1 MAVERRERRVQGRRI
16 LVIANET
23 LIGTVLHEAIR
34 FRARNVGGEVLVV
47 APALDTR
54 LRHWMPDSDGA
65 RRDAEQRLAR
75 SLDRLR
81 AAGIHA
87 RGQIGDSD
95 PLQAIAD
102 ALGSSSPPTRSSS
115 RPTPRPRSNWL
126 AHDLVAR
133 ARVRFDQPVLHVVV
147 DLERQRTS
155 TPPLDRTRGVTVR
168 AAAAPAA
175 RRPTP
180 ELPHPTPTLTAS

>member
-1 MAVERRERRVQGRRI
+1 MAGERREATVHGRRI

-34 FRARNVGGEVLVV
+34 FRARNVGGEVLLV

-54 LRHWMPDSDGA
+54 MPEWTTDGDGA
-65 RRDAEQRLAR
+65 RGTAEQRLSRA
-75 SLDRLR
+75 LDRLR
-81 AAGIHA
+81 AAGINA

-102 ALGSSSPPTRSSS
+102 ALGLFAADEIIIATHPG
-115 RPTPRPRSNWL
+115 PRSNWL
-126 AHDLVAR
+126 GHDLVAR

-147 DLERQRTS
+147 DLERQREHAADT
-155 TPPLDRTRGVTVR
+155 TRHVGPRRPP
-168 AAAAPAA
+168 

-180 ELPHPTPTLTAS
+180 TPNPTPTLTAS